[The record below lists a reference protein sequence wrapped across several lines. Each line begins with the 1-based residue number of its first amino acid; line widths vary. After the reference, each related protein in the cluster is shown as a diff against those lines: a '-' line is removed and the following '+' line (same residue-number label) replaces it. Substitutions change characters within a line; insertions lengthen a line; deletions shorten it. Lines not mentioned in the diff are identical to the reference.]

1 MTKIVSD
8 FIHAY
13 LNKPV
18 YKIQRYGSNEINAV
32 RIFRLSQVSSTTR
45 KSEIIGN
52 IYKQEDISKVLDH
65 QNILKIDH
73 SFEFEKDIYLIMEY
87 CKYKSL
93 SQRLYKKQR
102 KHKSTKEYCR
112 GFCELE
118 VKYFMKQM
126 LDAIDVFHCKGYLH
140 RNLSLHSVYLNGDMM
155 IKVGNYGYA
164 LNLNKRISQRD
175 KFRGEI
181 GFIAPELINRLA
193 PQYNFASDI
202 WSLGIMFYQLLTSR
216 LNDEFSEHIM
226 TQEGSNLRSFLFS
239 QYPKVSAAAQE

>member
-93 SQRLYKKQR
+93 S
-102 KHKSTKEYCR
+102 
-112 GFCELE
+112 
-118 VKYFMKQM
+118 
-126 LDAIDVFHCKGYLH
+126 
-140 RNLSLHSVYLNGDMM
+140 
-155 IKVGNYGYA
+155 
-164 LNLNKRISQRD
+164 
-175 KFRGEI
+175 
-181 GFIAPELINRLA
+181 
-193 PQYNFASDI
+193 
-202 WSLGIMFYQLLTSR
+202 
-216 LNDEFSEHIM
+216 
-226 TQEGSNLRSFLFS
+226 
-239 QYPKVSAAAQE
+239 